1 MTIREI
7 LNKLLWN
14 SRWRTEDYEIV
25 FIHRGAY
32 KNRKTITCNLIKA
45 IQPSWFIYV
54 DETGGETAIPF
65 HRILEIRNVK
75 TGESIWR
82 TRRKTASNP

>member
-7 LNKLLWN
+7 LNKMVWN
-14 SRWRTEDYEIV
+14 SRWRREDYEIV

-32 KNRKTITCNLIKA
+32 KNRKNISCKLIKA
-45 IQPSWFIYV
+45 IRPSWFIYV
-54 DETGGETAIPF
+54 DENGEETAIPF
-65 HRILEIRNVK
+65 HRILEIRHVK

-82 TRRKTASNP
+82 TRRKNPSIQ